1 MSRPGARAPGEGPA
15 DSTRLGHLLGPHG
28 VQGGV
33 KLYVLGDPAQVMALT
48 RVYVTGRGWLRLRR
62 TDALAPGVVLHLAG
76 FATREDAEA
85 VRGAEVYAAD
95 AELPALEEGSYYY
108 HDLRGLPLVAPDGEV
123 LGEVRDVFDGGHQDL
138 LVVTHP
144 GGEAF
149 LPLQAPYVL
158 IENAEGR
165 PVRVRLAEDAPE
177 GLLGD
182 PEESGLG
189 AGEAAPERE
198 A

>member
-1 MSRPGARAPGEGPA
+1 MSRPGSRAPGEGPA
-15 DSTRLGHLLGPHG
+15 DSTRLGWLLGPHG

-33 KLYVLGDPAQVMALT
+33 KLYVLGDPEQVMDLE
-48 RVYVTGRGWLRLRR
+48 RVYVAGRGWLRLRR
-62 TDALAPGVVLHLAG
+62 TEALAPGVVLHLAG
-76 FATREDAEA
+76 VTTREEAE
-85 VRGAEVYAAD
+85 VLRGAEVYAAD

-108 HDLRGLPLVAPDGEV
+108 HDLRGLPLLGSGGER

-158 IENAEGR
+158 VESESGR
-165 PVRVRLAEDAPE
+165 PARVRLAEDAPE

-182 PEESGLG
+182 ADEDT
-189 AGEAAPERE
+189 ATAPERE

>member
-1 MSRPGARAPGEGPA
+1 
-15 DSTRLGHLLGPHG
+15 
-28 VQGGV
+28 
-33 KLYVLGDPAQVMALT
+33 MALT

-138 LVVTHP
+138 LVITHP